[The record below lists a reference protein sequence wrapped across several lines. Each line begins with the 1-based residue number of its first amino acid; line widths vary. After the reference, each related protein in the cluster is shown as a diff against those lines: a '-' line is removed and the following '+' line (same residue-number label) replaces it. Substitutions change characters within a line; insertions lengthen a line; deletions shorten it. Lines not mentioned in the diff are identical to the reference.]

1 MEAML
6 IVITAEHESAVTVE
20 KVLLKR
26 YESICFK
33 AVQLRPTQVSRQ
45 CRRTM

>member
-26 YESICFK
+26 YLFQSSTVK
-33 AVQLRPTQVSRQ
+33 AYSSF
-45 CRRTM
+45 